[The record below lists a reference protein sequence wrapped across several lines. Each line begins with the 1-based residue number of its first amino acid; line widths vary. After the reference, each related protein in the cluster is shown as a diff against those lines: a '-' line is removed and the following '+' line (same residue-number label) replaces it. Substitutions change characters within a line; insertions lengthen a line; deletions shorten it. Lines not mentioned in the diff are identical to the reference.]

1 MKDFTKCKLTMLT
14 AASPIWASDEVSI
27 KNTNRCFM
35 YHYVIVKDGEIKQ
48 LENGAKRIADLDS
61 LPD

>member
-1 MKDFTKCKLTMLT
+1 MLT